1 MLPRSRPREI
11 LRQAPCC
18 RIRQMKAWTPQTL
31 YDAKPWVFIVV
42 GGVLA
47 VGMMIWSLSAG
58 LWSVWRGLLCFG
70 GAALAIVG
78 GATLPLRQDY
88 RGRSAGR
95 RDSRRWG

>member
-1 MLPRSRPREI
+1 
-11 LRQAPCC
+11 
-18 RIRQMKAWTPQTL
+18 MKAWTPQAL

-42 GGVLA
+42 GAILA

-78 GATLPLRQDY
+78 GATLQLRQDSSA
-88 RGRSAGR
+88 RSKWR
-95 RDSRRWG
+95 RETRR